1 VLPGQPV
8 PRIDDD
14 VPDDPR
20 LEIEEKVLHVA
31 DVTVPSHEAVAGD
44 RPRAVKIRAAH
55 FPRRQLLLLA
65 GGTGSGPGTPMG
77 HTSGVVQ

>member
-1 VLPGQPV
+1 MLPGHPV

-31 DVTVPSHEAVAGD
+31 DVTVPSRQAVAGD